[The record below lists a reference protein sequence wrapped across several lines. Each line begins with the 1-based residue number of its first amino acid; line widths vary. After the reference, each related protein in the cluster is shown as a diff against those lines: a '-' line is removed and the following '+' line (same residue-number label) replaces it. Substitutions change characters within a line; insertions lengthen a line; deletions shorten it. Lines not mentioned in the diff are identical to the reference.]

1 MTPLSEQLELE
12 TEIARGNLA
21 ADLDDELRHR
31 ITPKQIVA
39 VVPAAHS

>member
-1 MTPLSEQLELE
+1 MTPLSEQLEHE
-12 TEIARGNLA
+12 IEIARGNLA
-21 ADLDDELRHR
+21 ADLDELRHR